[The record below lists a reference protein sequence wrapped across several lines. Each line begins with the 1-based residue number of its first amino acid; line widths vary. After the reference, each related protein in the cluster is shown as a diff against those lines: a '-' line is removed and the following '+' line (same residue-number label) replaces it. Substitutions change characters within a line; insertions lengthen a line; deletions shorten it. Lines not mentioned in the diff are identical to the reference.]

1 MAVVIHL
8 SLYPWSMRHQF
19 GMLLNNVIS
28 YKSATPQK
36 APQRF
41 TAGLKKNII

>member
-1 MAVVIHL
+1 
-8 SLYPWSMRHQF
+8 
-19 GMLLNNVIS
+19 MLLNNVIS

-41 TAGLKKNII
+41 TVGLKKYYLADHADDAFPSWS